1 MRAVSTR
8 LERARDA
15 HGSRTF
21 REGGLSSKDETRAPD
36 LQKLEDKLRK
46 DPKSKLFFPLAE
58 EYAKLGR
65 LDHAINLLRTGMKAH
80 PDFLGAR
87 VALGKV
93 LLSKGQTADA
103 KKEFEQVIA
112 ANPDNLMAHKKLAA
126 IYLKEGEKDKA
137 LASCELI
144 LAVNRTDAE
153 VLRLKEEIDRLP
165 DFVDG
170 NEATVVAQVLPSTEE
185 STAPN
190 MEPNAG
196 DMTVVEPLLE
206 STMVVEA
213 PPVEPDVAEATEIM
227 ALPVEQSAHG
237 EEPNAGDMTVV
248 EPLLEST
255 VVMEAPVVEPDI
267 AEATEVMALPVE
279 PPVGPAALDET
290 TTRVAEAPADDDLA
304 TMSLADLYVAQ
315 GHYDEGIAIY
325 RQLLGRTPADSE
337 IAAKL
342 DNALTLARLLAP
354 TPVDADEV
362 KSEVVSHVLSGSDEL
377 GIGASDAVVQP
388 SVVGAVD
395 GASRHQAAIHRLELW
410 LARIAERRHR

>member
-1 MRAVSTR
+1 
-8 LERARDA
+8 
-15 HGSRTF
+15 
-21 REGGLSSKDETRAPD
+21 LSSKDETRTPD
-36 LQKLEDKLRK
+36 LQKLEEKLRK

-65 LDHAINLLRTGMKAH
+65 LDQAINLLRTGTKAH

-93 LLSKGQTADA
+93 LLSKGQTAEA

-126 IYLKEGEKDKA
+126 IYVKEGEKDKA
-137 LASCELI
+137 RASCELI

-153 VLRLKEEIDRLP
+153 VLRLKEEIDQLP

-170 NEATVVAQVLPSTEE
+170 NEATVVAQVLPSAEE
-185 STAPN
+185 STTPN
-190 MEPNAG
+190 VEPNVG
-196 DMTVVEPLLE
+196 DLTVAEPLLE
-206 STMVVEA
+206 STMVTGRPA
-213 PPVEPDVAEATEIM
+213 VEPDVAEATEVM
-227 ALPVEQSAHG
+227 SPPS
-237 EEPNAGDMTVV
+237 EPPAIVAEPDAGDLTVV
-248 EPLLEST
+248 EPMIEPT
-255 VVMEAPVVEPDI
+255 VVMEQTVIEPDI
-267 AEATEVMALPVE
+267 AEATEITSLSIE
-279 PPVGPAALDET
+279 PSAASVGMDEP
-290 TTRVAEAPADDDLA
+290 TTRVAEPPADDDMA
-304 TMSLADLYVAQ
+304 TLSLADLYVAQ

-325 RQLLGRTPADSE
+325 RRLLDRAPEDSE

-362 KSEVVSHVLSGSDEL
+362 KSEVVSHVLGGSDDL
-377 GIGASDAVVQP
+377 GIEASDAAVQP
-388 SVVGAVD
+388 SVVGAAD
-395 GASRHQAAIHRLELW
+395 GTSRHQAAIHRLELW

>member
-1 MRAVSTR
+1 
-8 LERARDA
+8 
-15 HGSRTF
+15 
-21 REGGLSSKDETRAPD
+21 LSSKDESRAPD

-58 EYAKLGR
+58 EYAKIGR

-93 LLSKGQTADA
+93 LLSKGQTAEA

-153 VLRLKEEIDRLP
+153 VLRLKEEIARLP

-170 NEATVVAQVLPSTEE
+170 NEATVVAPVKASVGETTTP
-185 STAPN
+185 
-190 MEPNAG
+190 EPNAG
-196 DMTVVEPLLE
+196 DLTVVEPMLE
-206 STMVVEA
+206 STMVMEA
-213 PPVEPDVAEATEIM
+213 PPVEPDVAEATEVM
-227 ALPVEQSAHG
+227 SLPS
-237 EEPNAGDMTVV
+237 EPPAIAPVPDAGDLTVV
-248 EPLLEST
+248 EPLIEPT
-255 VVMEAPVVEPDI
+255 VVMEQTVVEPDI

-279 PPVGPAALDET
+279 PPVTPGAMDET
-290 TTRVAEAPADDDLA
+290 TAHVAEPPADDDLA

-325 RQLLGRTPADSE
+325 RQLLDRTPADSE

-362 KSEVVSHVLSGSDEL
+362 KSEVVSHVLSGGDEL

-388 SVVGAVD
+388 SVVGAAD